1 VAGVVGRES
10 GEIRLEV
17 VASAGAEELDEFVDR
32 SCLSQY
38 VAMFQWG
45 HNIKEVSDE
54 FIQVMLGIGPYTNS
68 AS

>member
-1 VAGVVGRES
+1 VS
-10 GEIRLEV
+10 KWC
-17 VASAGAEELDEFVDR
+17 EE
-32 SCLSQY
+32 QY

-54 FIQVMLGIGPYTNS
+54 FLSVLLGGGPYTDL